1 MAPLRVSATFV
12 VLVTQGV
19 RTADSATPS
28 AWSSTSVAYC
38 RPSEPLLRQALE
50 AIRAH
55 QQAVD
60 EGRPAE
66 VIKRLR
72 LEADHL
78 YQTVIDYQLHKADML
93 GEVSH

>member
-1 MAPLRVSATFV
+1 MKRTILGMAGA
-12 VLVTQGV
+12 G
-19 RTADSATPS
+19 
-28 AWSSTSVAYC
+28 
-38 RPSEPLLRQALE
+38 EPLLQQALQ

-66 VIKRLR
+66 EVKRLR

-78 YQTVIDYQLHKADML
+78 YQSVIDYQLHKAGTL
-93 GEVSH
+93 GQTQH